1 MTKLFR
7 IILFVH
13 PTPDYY
19 NLHIHPAILTHGLE
33 SVLNIVPELK
43 RLHLSALVYLK
54 IVNTAHLT
62 IYCYCT
68 TPASKVH
75 ELLEI
80 TTLYTGPF
88 LKRRKNQI

>member
-33 SVLNIVPELK
+33 SVLNIVPEWK
-43 RLHLSALVYLK
+43 IKKASFVCFGLS
-54 IVNTAHLT
+54 
-62 IYCYCT
+62 
-68 TPASKVH
+68 
-75 ELLEI
+75 
-80 TTLYTGPF
+80 
-88 LKRRKNQI
+88 